1 MNECMGMFVLFLFNF
16 NLTLLRKRRKLKPNL
31 KPPFKKEISTI
42 HERYFYFIVSISRFA
57 SARNASGDRNHKMV
71 DKNRRRGRK
80 TTHERYWHGSS
91 IVLLDLS
98 AAFDTIDHDLLL
110 DRLND
115 HCGLSGPVLSWF
127 SSYLRGRTQAV
138 LLQL

>member
-57 SARNASGDRNHKMV
+57 SARNASGDRTKWQI
-71 DKNRRRGRK
+71 KTGGGGRK

-138 LLQL
+138 PLQL